1 MKQQDKLYSQNEL
14 ADMLGISR
22 GTFSKWLKKNSVSPK
37 QIKGQRKLY
46 SETVIEQYKK
56 QKESSDT
63 NAPERLTTAQLL
75 QRELEEKQ
83 QEIAELKQQ
92 LVDNR
97 NEFKEREARLEAKI
111 DEKDKLIASQVQSS
125 NQLVESSN
133 RIADKVTVLVDQAHQ
148 LSMYDKIQ
156 DKKVESDAEIKPEQ
170 SSSDETAD
178 NSSSSLTNTKKKKFW
193 HFWK

>member
-63 NAPERLTTAQLL
+63 NVPERLTTVQLL

-83 QEIAELKQQ
+83 QEIAELKRQ

-97 NEFKEREARLEAKI
+97 NEFREREARLEAKI

-156 DKKVESDAEIKPEQ
+156 DKKVESDAETSNEK
-170 SSSDETAD
+170 SSSDEKAD
-178 NSSSSLTNTKKKKFW
+178 SPTERPTKKHCWQF
-193 HFWK
+193 

>member
-14 ADMLGISR
+14 ADILGISR
-22 GTFSKWLKKNSVSPK
+22 GTFSKWLKKTSVSPK

-63 NAPERLTTAQLL
+63 NVPERLTTVQLL

-170 SSSDETAD
+170 SSSGEKVD
-178 NSSSSLTNTKKKKFW
+178 SSTEKPSKKHWWQFGK
-193 HFWK
+193 

>member
-22 GTFSKWLKKNSVSPK
+22 GTFSKWLKKNNVSPK

-63 NAPERLTTAQLL
+63 NAPERLTTVQLL

-156 DKKVESDAEIKPEQ
+156 DKKVESDAEIKHEQ
-170 SSSDETAD
+170 SSSGEKVD
-178 NSSSSLTNTKKKKFW
+178 SSTEKPSKKHWWQFGK
-193 HFWK
+193 

>member
-22 GTFSKWLKKNSVSPK
+22 GTFSKWLKKNNVSPK

-63 NAPERLTTAQLL
+63 NAPERLTTVQLL

-156 DKKVESDAEIKPEQ
+156 DKKVESDAEIKHEQ
-170 SSSDETAD
+170 SSSGEKVD
-178 NSSSSLTNTKKKKFW
+178 SSTEKPYKKHWWQFGK
-193 HFWK
+193 

>member
-63 NAPERLTTAQLL
+63 NAPERLTTVQLL

>member
-37 QIKGQRKLY
+37 QIKGPRKLY

-63 NAPERLTTAQLL
+63 NVPERLTTVQLL

-83 QEIAELKQQ
+83 QEIAELKRQ

-97 NEFKEREARLEAKI
+97 NEFREREARLEAKI

-156 DKKVESDAEIKPEQ
+156 DKKVESDAETSNEK
-170 SSSDETAD
+170 SSSDEKAD
-178 NSSSSLTNTKKKKFW
+178 SPTERPTKKHWWQF
-193 HFWK
+193 

>member
-1 MKQQDKLYSQNEL
+1 MKQRDKLYSQNEL

-22 GTFSKWLKKNSVSPK
+22 GTFSKWLKKNNVSPK

-63 NAPERLTTAQLL
+63 NAPERLTTVQLL

-83 QEIAELKQQ
+83 QEIAELKRQ

-97 NEFKEREARLEAKI
+97 NEFREREARLEAKI

-156 DKKVESDAEIKPEQ
+156 DKKVESDAETSNEK
-170 SSSDETAD
+170 SSSDEKAD
-178 NSSSSLTNTKKKKFW
+178 SPTERPTKKHWWQF
-193 HFWK
+193 

>member
-22 GTFSKWLKKNSVSPK
+22 GTFSKWLKKNNVFPK

-63 NAPERLTTAQLL
+63 NAPERLTTVQLL

-97 NEFKEREARLEAKI
+97 NEFKERETRLEAKI

-125 NQLVESSN
+125 NHLVESSN

-170 SSSDETAD
+170 SSSGEKVD
-178 NSSSSLTNTKKKKFW
+178 SSTEKPSKKHWWQFGK
-193 HFWK
+193 

>member
-63 NAPERLTTAQLL
+63 NVPERLTTVQLL

-170 SSSDETAD
+170 SSSGEKKDDSKAE
-178 NSSSSLTNTKKKKFW
+178 SSKSHWWQRILK
-193 HFWK
+193 

>member
-14 ADMLGISR
+14 AEMLGISR

-63 NAPERLTTAQLL
+63 NVLERLTTAQLL

-97 NEFKEREARLEAKI
+97 NNFKEREVRLEAKI

-133 RIADKVTVLVDQAHQ
+133 RIADKVTILVDQAHQ

-156 DKKVESDAEIKPEQ
+156 DKKVESDAERSNERT
-170 SSSDETAD
+170 SSSEKVDD
-178 NSSSSLTNTKKKKFW
+178 SSTKKSTKKHW
-193 HFWK
+193 WQWNK

>member
-63 NAPERLTTAQLL
+63 NVTERLTTVQLL

-83 QEIAELKQQ
+83 QEIAELKRQ

-97 NEFKEREARLEAKI
+97 NEFREREARLEAKI

-156 DKKVESDAEIKPEQ
+156 DKKVESDAETSNEK
-170 SSSDETAD
+170 SSSDEKAD
-178 NSSSSLTNTKKKKFW
+178 SPTERPTKKHWWQF
-193 HFWK
+193 

>member
-63 NAPERLTTAQLL
+63 NVPERLTTVQLL

-83 QEIAELKQQ
+83 QEIVELKRQ

-97 NEFKEREARLEAKI
+97 NEFREREARLEAKI

-156 DKKVESDAEIKPEQ
+156 DKKVESDAETSNEK
-170 SSSDETAD
+170 SSSDEKAD
-178 NSSSSLTNTKKKKFW
+178 SPTERPTKKHWWQF
-193 HFWK
+193 

>member
-63 NAPERLTTAQLL
+63 NVPERLTTVQLL

-83 QEIAELKQQ
+83 QEIAELKRQ

-97 NEFKEREARLEAKI
+97 NEFREREARLEAKI

-170 SSSDETAD
+170 SSSGEKVD
-178 NSSSSLTNTKKKKFW
+178 SSTEKPSKKHWWQFGK
-193 HFWK
+193 

>member
-14 ADMLGISR
+14 AEMLGISR

-63 NAPERLTTAQLL
+63 NVPERLTTVQLL

-125 NQLVESSN
+125 NHLVESSN

-170 SSSDETAD
+170 SSSDEKAD
-178 NSSSSLTNTKKKKFW
+178 SSTEKSSKKHWWQFGK
-193 HFWK
+193 

>member
-63 NAPERLTTAQLL
+63 NVPERLTTVQLL

-83 QEIAELKQQ
+83 QEIAELKRQ

-97 NEFKEREARLEAKI
+97 NEFREREARLEAKI

-156 DKKVESDAEIKPEQ
+156 DKKVESDDETSNEK
-170 SSSDETAD
+170 SSSDEKAD
-178 NSSSSLTNTKKKKFW
+178 SPTERPTKKHWWQF
-193 HFWK
+193 

>member
-63 NAPERLTTAQLL
+63 NVPERLTTVQLL

-83 QEIAELKQQ
+83 QEIAELKRQ

-97 NEFKEREARLEAKI
+97 NEFREREARLEAKLM
-111 DEKDKLIASQVQSS
+111 K
-125 NQLVESSN
+125 
-133 RIADKVTVLVDQAHQ
+133 
-148 LSMYDKIQ
+148 KI
-156 DKKVESDAEIKPEQ
+156 
-170 SSSDETAD
+170 
-178 NSSSSLTNTKKKKFW
+178 N
-193 HFWK
+193 

>member
-22 GTFSKWLKKNSVSPK
+22 GTFSKWLKKNNVFPK

-63 NAPERLTTAQLL
+63 NTPERLTTVQLL

-97 NEFKEREARLEAKI
+97 NEFKERETILEAKI

-170 SSSDETAD
+170 SSSGEKVD
-178 NSSSSLTNTKKKKFW
+178 SSTEKPSKKHWWQFGK
-193 HFWK
+193 

>member
-63 NAPERLTTAQLL
+63 NVPERLTTVQLL

-83 QEIAELKQQ
+83 QKIAELKRQ

-97 NEFKEREARLEAKI
+97 NEFREREARLEAKI

-156 DKKVESDAEIKPEQ
+156 DKKVESDAETSNEK
-170 SSSDETAD
+170 SSSDEKAD
-178 NSSSSLTNTKKKKFW
+178 SPTERPTKKHWWQF
-193 HFWK
+193 

>member
-63 NAPERLTTAQLL
+63 NVPERLTTVQLL

-170 SSSDETAD
+170 SSSDEKVD
-178 NSSSSLTNTKKKKFW
+178 NYSTNETKKHWWQRLGGNK
-193 HFWK
+193 

>member
-63 NAPERLTTAQLL
+63 NVPERLTTVQLL

-83 QEIAELKQQ
+83 QEIAELKRQ

-97 NEFKEREARLEAKI
+97 NEFREREARLEAKI

-125 NQLVESSN
+125 NLLVESSN

-156 DKKVESDAEIKPEQ
+156 DKKVESDAETSNEK
-170 SSSDETAD
+170 SSSDEKAD
-178 NSSSSLTNTKKKKFW
+178 SPTERPTKKHWWQF
-193 HFWK
+193 

>member
-63 NAPERLTTAQLL
+63 NVPERLTTVQLL

-156 DKKVESDAEIKPEQ
+156 DKKVESDADTKLEQ
-170 SSSDETAD
+170 SSSSEEVDD
-178 NSSSSLTNTKKKKFW
+178 SSNKTKKHW
-193 HFWK
+193 WQRLRNE

>member
-46 SETVIEQYKK
+46 GETVVEQYKK

-63 NAPERLTTAQLL
+63 NAPERLTTVQLL

-97 NEFKEREARLEAKI
+97 NEFKERETRLEAKI

-170 SSSDETAD
+170 SSSDEKVD
-178 NSSSSLTNTKKKKFW
+178 NSTNETKKHWWQRLGGNK
-193 HFWK
+193 

>member
-1 MKQQDKLYSQNEL
+1 MKQQDELYSQNEL
-14 ADMLGISR
+14 ANMLGISR

-63 NAPERLTTAQLL
+63 NAPERLTTVQLL

-97 NEFKEREARLEAKI
+97 NEFKERETRLEAKI

-170 SSSDETAD
+170 SSSGEKVD
-178 NSSSSLTNTKKKKFW
+178 SSTEKPSKKHWWQFGK
-193 HFWK
+193 

>member
-63 NAPERLTTAQLL
+63 NVPERLTTVQLL

-92 LVDNR
+92 LVDNQ

-170 SSSDETAD
+170 SSSGEKKDDSKAE
-178 NSSSSLTNTKKKKFW
+178 SSKSHWWQRILK
-193 HFWK
+193 

>member
-22 GTFSKWLKKNSVSPK
+22 GTFSKWLKKNNVSPK

-46 SETVIEQYKK
+46 SETIIEQYKK

-63 NAPERLTTAQLL
+63 NAPERLTTVQLL

-156 DKKVESDAEIKPEQ
+156 DKKVESDAETSNEK
-170 SSSDETAD
+170 SSSDEKAD
-178 NSSSSLTNTKKKKFW
+178 SPTERPTKKHWWQF
-193 HFWK
+193 

>member
-63 NAPERLTTAQLL
+63 NVPKRLTTVQLL

-83 QEIAELKQQ
+83 QEIAELKRQ

-97 NEFKEREARLEAKI
+97 NEFREREARLEAKI

-156 DKKVESDAEIKPEQ
+156 DKKVESDAETSNEK
-170 SSSDETAD
+170 SSSDEKAD
-178 NSSSSLTNTKKKKFW
+178 SPTERPTKKHWWQF
-193 HFWK
+193 

>member
-63 NAPERLTTAQLL
+63 NVPERLTTVQLL

-83 QEIAELKQQ
+83 QEIAELKRQ

-97 NEFKEREARLEAKI
+97 NEFREREARLEAKI

-156 DKKVESDAEIKPEQ
+156 DKKVESDAETSNEK
-170 SSSDETAD
+170 SSSDEKAD
-178 NSSSSLTNTKKKKFW
+178 SPTERLTKKHWWQF
-193 HFWK
+193 

>member
-46 SETVIEQYKK
+46 SETVIEQSKK

-63 NAPERLTTAQLL
+63 NVPERLTTVQLL

-83 QEIAELKQQ
+83 QEIAELKRQ

-97 NEFKEREARLEAKI
+97 NEFREREARLEAKI

-156 DKKVESDAEIKPEQ
+156 DKKVESDAETSNEK
-170 SSSDETAD
+170 SSSDEKAD
-178 NSSSSLTNTKKKKFW
+178 SPTERPTKKHWWQF
-193 HFWK
+193 

>member
-63 NAPERLTTAQLL
+63 NAPERLTTVHLL

-170 SSSDETAD
+170 SSSDEKVD
-178 NSSSSLTNTKKKKFW
+178 NYSTNETKKHWWQRLGGNK
-193 HFWK
+193 

>member
-63 NAPERLTTAQLL
+63 NVPERLTTVQLL

-170 SSSDETAD
+170 SSSDEKVD
-178 NSSSSLTNTKKKKFW
+178 NPTNETKKHWWQRLGGNK
-193 HFWK
+193 

>member
-22 GTFSKWLKKNSVSPK
+22 GTFSKWLKKNNVSPK

-46 SETVIEQYKK
+46 SETIIEQYKK

-63 NAPERLTTAQLL
+63 NAPERLTTVQLL

-170 SSSDETAD
+170 SSSGEKVDCSTEKP
-178 NSSSSLTNTKKKKFW
+178 SKKHWWQFGK
-193 HFWK
+193 

>member
-63 NAPERLTTAQLL
+63 NVPERLTTVQLL

-156 DKKVESDAEIKPEQ
+156 DKKVESDAEPSNEK
-170 SSSDETAD
+170 SSSDEKKDDSKAE
-178 NSSSSLTNTKKKKFW
+178 SSKSHWWQRILK
-193 HFWK
+193 

>member
-63 NAPERLTTAQLL
+63 NVPERLTTVQLL

-170 SSSDETAD
+170 SSSGEKVD
-178 NSSSSLTNTKKKKFW
+178 SSTEKPSKKHWWQFGK
-193 HFWK
+193 

>member
-1 MKQQDKLYSQNEL
+1 M
-14 ADMLGISR
+14 
-22 GTFSKWLKKNSVSPK
+22 
-37 QIKGQRKLY
+37 
-46 SETVIEQYKK
+46 
-56 QKESSDT
+56 
-63 NAPERLTTAQLL
+63 

-83 QEIAELKQQ
+83 QEIAELKRQ

-97 NEFKEREARLEAKI
+97 NEFREREARLEAKI

-156 DKKVESDAEIKPEQ
+156 DKKVESDAETSNEK
-170 SSSDETAD
+170 SSSDEKAD
-178 NSSSSLTNTKKKKFW
+178 SPTERPTKKHWWQF
-193 HFWK
+193 

>member
-63 NAPERLTTAQLL
+63 NVPERLTTVQLL

-111 DEKDKLIASQVQSS
+111 DEKDNLIASQVQSS

-170 SSSDETAD
+170 SSSD
-178 NSSSSLTNTKKKKFW
+178 KKKDDYYSKTESSKNHW
-193 HFWK
+193 WQHILK

>member
-63 NAPERLTTAQLL
+63 NVPERLTTVQLL

-83 QEIAELKQQ
+83 QEIAELKRQ

-97 NEFKEREARLEAKI
+97 NEFREREARLEAKI

-156 DKKVESDAEIKPEQ
+156 DKKVESDAESSNEK
-170 SSSDETAD
+170 SSSDEKAD
-178 NSSSSLTNTKKKKFW
+178 SPTERPTKKHWWQF
-193 HFWK
+193 

>member
-63 NAPERLTTAQLL
+63 NVPERLTTVQLL

-83 QEIAELKQQ
+83 QEIVELKQQ

-125 NQLVESSN
+125 NHLVESSN

-156 DKKVESDAEIKPEQ
+156 DKKVESYAETKPEQ
-170 SSSDETAD
+170 SNLEEKTD
-178 NSSSSLTNTKKKKFW
+178 NSTEKSKKHWWQFRK
-193 HFWK
+193 

>member
-22 GTFSKWLKKNSVSPK
+22 GTFSKWLKKNNVSPK

-63 NAPERLTTAQLL
+63 NAPERLTTVQLL

-92 LVDNR
+92 LVDNQ

-156 DKKVESDAEIKPEQ
+156 DKKVESDAEIKHEQ
-170 SSSDETAD
+170 SSSGEKVD
-178 NSSSSLTNTKKKKFW
+178 SSTEKPYKKHWWQFGK
-193 HFWK
+193 

>member
-1 MKQQDKLYSQNEL
+1 
-14 ADMLGISR
+14 
-22 GTFSKWLKKNSVSPK
+22 VSPK
-37 QIKGQRKLY
+37 QQKGQRKLY

-63 NAPERLTTAQLL
+63 NVPERLTTVQLL

-83 QEIAELKQQ
+83 QEVAELKQH

-111 DEKDKLIASQVQSS
+111 DEKDELIASQVQSS

-156 DKKVESDAEIKPEQ
+156 DKKVESDAERSNERT
-170 SSSDETAD
+170 SSSEKVDD
-178 NSSSSLTNTKKKKFW
+178 STKKPTKKHW
-193 HFWK
+193 WQWNK

>member
-22 GTFSKWLKKNSVSPK
+22 GTFSKWLKKNGVSPK
-37 QIKGQRKLY
+37 QVKGQRKLY
-46 SETVIEQYKK
+46 SETIIEQYKK
-56 QKESSDT
+56 QKKTSDT
-63 NAPERLTTAQLL
+63 TAPERLTTVQLL
-75 QRELEEKQ
+75 QRELAEKQ
-83 QEIAELKQQ
+83 QEIAELKQK